1 MNICSMT
8 GHQWKDLLYKRIGET
23 LYHIWKCER
32 CGEVRQEDTKIV
44 LGLKNIPLE
53 IHTKE

>member
-44 LGLKNIPLE
+44 LGLKNTPL
-53 IHTKE
+53 KEGR